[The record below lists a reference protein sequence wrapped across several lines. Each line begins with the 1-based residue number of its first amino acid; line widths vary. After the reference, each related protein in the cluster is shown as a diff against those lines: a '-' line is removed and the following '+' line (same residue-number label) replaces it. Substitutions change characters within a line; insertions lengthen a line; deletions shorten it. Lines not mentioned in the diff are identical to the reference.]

1 MHFGGDL
8 LQDGILFLPF
18 LSRLGRKY
26 RVLSLSP
33 TQKLWLL
40 GPRAH
45 SGPALGVVFL
55 SLDLAGWA
63 GAGVRTS

>member
-8 LQDGILFLPF
+8 LQDGILFLPS

-26 RVLSLSP
+26 RVFSLSH
-33 TQKLWLL
+33 THKLWLL
-40 GPRAH
+40 GPRPY

-55 SLDLAGWA
+55 SGP
-63 GAGVRTS
+63 GRMGRGRGTH